1 MAAQRMANELDDK
14 LDEKLAGALALALS
28 RYPRANLQQLARVA
42 GTSKGT
48 LYRICSTREGLI
60 ELLVARGERHMRA
73 SLEQADLTQPLFAQ
87 ALQRLTEHLISGAA
101 LYMFWS
107 TARWVNIG
115 DIKES
120 EPQGYTPSFFN
131 QALEEFFLRGQKAC

>member
-107 TARWVNIG
+107 TARWVNMG
-115 DIKES
+115 S
-120 EPQGYTPSFFN
+120 PRFQCN
-131 QALEEFFLRGQKAC
+131 N